1 MSEADKI
8 LAKLSCESRVLG
20 DVRPDRPVEVM
31 LMEVEVT
38 PAPNLQVRENELVI
52 DFAFPM
58 FVNSD
63 SVREMKRLGVLLEKT
78 NSIFAFM
85 IDMGQPIPPVFS
97 KFWIVDLVR
106 RKLRELAAVLRYVHV
121 RR

>member
-1 MSEADKI
+1 MSEADKV
-8 LAKLSCESRVLG
+8 LTKLSRESRVPG
-20 DVRPDRPVEVM
+20 DVRPDRPVKVM
-31 LMEVEVT
+31 LMEIEVA
-38 PAPNLQVRENELVI
+38 PALDLQVREDELVI

-85 IDMGQPIPPVFS
+85 IDMRQPIPPMFS